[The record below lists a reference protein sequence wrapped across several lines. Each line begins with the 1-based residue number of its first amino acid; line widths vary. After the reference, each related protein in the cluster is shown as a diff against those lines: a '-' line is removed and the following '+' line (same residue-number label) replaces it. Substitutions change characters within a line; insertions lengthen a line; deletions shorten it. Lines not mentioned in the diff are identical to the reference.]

1 MYMCNGCKNTCRKR
15 AGEWMEL
22 RLLSPHY
29 TEGERKGCV
38 GRRGGPGQWSMGGG
52 PERAGIP
59 PRFSHAS
66 TRVGYAFGE
75 SLLRYTNTH
84 TKITLIQDAG

>member
-1 MYMCNGCKNTCRKR
+1 
-15 AGEWMEL
+15 MEL

-52 PERAGIP
+52 PERVGIP
-59 PRFSHAS
+59 PRSGHAS
-66 TRVGYAFGE
+66 IRVGYAFGE

-84 TKITLIQDAG
+84 TKITLIHDAG